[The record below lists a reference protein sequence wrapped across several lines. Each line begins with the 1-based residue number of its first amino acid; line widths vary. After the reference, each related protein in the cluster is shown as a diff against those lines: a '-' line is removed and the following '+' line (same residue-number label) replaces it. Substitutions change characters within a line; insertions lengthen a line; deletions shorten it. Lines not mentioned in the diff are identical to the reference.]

1 MGGRLFAPRRHIMA
15 ARGITRSKI
24 WPLAWKSMPGRVSGF
39 VAIAMGLFVG
49 AAVALN
55 LNLSRLKDSF
65 AWVEHTNEVLR
76 NISASE
82 RALLEAES
90 GERGYLLTGERSY
103 LDSYNRSQVQIPKLL
118 DLLRQ
123 LVSDNP
129 NQTERLDGLRQSI
142 NARLEEFRQAIEA
155 GPGRL
160 NDALAILTTARSTQ
174 LTPRIEDK
182 IAQFRQAELSLL
194 EERQQN
200 ADHAA
205 VLATFFAGATSI
217 LALLSA
223 AVGVHLLQR
232 QRTVGQLRA
241 ANDEL
246 TKSQQD
252 LKSREAHLESI
263 LATVPDA
270 MVIIDETGVI
280 ESFSA
285 TAERLFGF
293 TALDVRGQNVSILMP
308 TPYRQEHDGY
318 LARYLTTGERH
329 IIGIGRVVVGQ
340 RKDGSTFPMELSVGE
355 VLLEGKRQFI
365 GFVGDL
371 TQRQERERALHEVQ
385 SELMHVSRLSTM
397 GEMASSLAHE
407 LNQPLAA
414 MTNYMQGSKRL
425 LENRP
430 DERVGLAREALDKAA
445 DQALRAG
452 QVIQRLR
459 AFVARGETEKRIQ
472 SIKKLV
478 EEASALALLAAKEQS
493 IQVTM
498 EFDPSVDLV
507 LVDRI
512 QIQQVLLNLLRN
524 AIEAMQASARRQLV
538 VSTTP
543 AADHMVAVNVTD
555 TGPGIAPEV
564 ASKLF
569 QPFTT
574 TKRSGM
580 GVGLS
585 ISRTIIESHGGQII
599 VAPSPG
605 GGTIFA
611 LRCLA
616 SIRRNSMMANDS
628 VVHVIDDDDAARQSW
643 SSCLGAPS
651 SRLVPTSPQGLS
663 SMPSLLLNPGA
674 SSPT

>member
-280 ESFSA
+280 QSFSA

-414 MTNYMQGSKRL
+414 MTNYLQGSKRL

-605 GGTIFA
+605 GGTIFRFT
-611 LRCLA
+611 LPGVDPEEL
-616 SIRRNSMMANDS
+616 
-628 VVHVIDDDDAARQSW
+628 DD
-643 SSCLGAPS
+643 GK
-651 SRLVPTSPQGLS
+651 
-663 SMPSLLLNPGA
+663 
-674 SSPT
+674 

>member
-1 MGGRLFAPRRHIMA
+1 M
-15 ARGITRSKI
+15 
-24 WPLAWKSMPGRVSGF
+24 AWKSMLPGRVSAF
-39 VAIAMGLFVG
+39 VAITLALFVG

-55 LNLSRLKDSF
+55 LNLSRLRDSF

-76 NISASE
+76 DISACE

-90 GERGYLLTGERSY
+90 GERGYLLTGDSSY
-103 LDSYNRSQVQIPKLL
+103 LDSYNRSQAQIARIP

-129 NQTERLDGLRQSI
+129 DQTRRLDDLNQSI
-142 NARLEEFRQAIEA
+142 NARLEEFQHAIEA

-160 NDALAILTTARSTQ
+160 NDALAILTTARSTR
-174 LTPRIEDK
+174 LTPQIEDE
-182 IAQFRQAELSLL
+182 IAQFRQVELSLL
-194 EERQQN
+194 DERQQN
-200 ADHAA
+200 ADRAA
-205 VLATFFAGATSI
+205 VMATFFAGATGI

-223 AVGVHLLQR
+223 AVGAHLVQR
-232 QRTVGQLRA
+232 QRDLGQLRA
-241 ANDEL
+241 TNEEL

-252 LKSREAHLESI
+252 LKSREAHLESV

-270 MVIIDETGVI
+270 MVIIDETGSI
-280 ESFSA
+280 QSFSA
-285 TAERLFGF
+285 TAEHLFGLS
-293 TALDVRGQNVSILMP
+293 AQEVRGRNVSILMP
-308 TPYRQEHDGY
+308 MPYRQEHDGY
-318 LARYLTTGERH
+318 LVRYLATSERR

-365 GFVGDL
+365 GFIRDL
-371 TQRQERERALHEVQ
+371 TQRQERERVLHEVQ

-414 MTNYMQGSKRL
+414 MTNYLQGSKRI
-425 LENRP
+425 LENSS
-430 DERVGLAREALDKAA
+430 DERVALARDAMGKAA

-459 AFVARGETEKRIQ
+459 AFVARGETERQIE

-478 EEASALALLAAKEQS
+478 EEASALALLGAKEQS
-493 IQVTM
+493 VQVTL

-512 QIQQVLLNLLRN
+512 QIQQVLLNLFRN

-538 VSTTP
+538 VSINP
-543 AADHMVAVNVTD
+543 AADHMVCVNVTD
-555 TGPGIAPEV
+555 TGPGIAPDI
-564 ASKLF
+564 ASRLF

-585 ISRTIIESHGGQII
+585 ISRTIIEAHGGQIT
-599 VAPSPG
+599 VAPNPG
-605 GGTIFA
+605 GGTIFRFT
-611 LRCLA
+611 LR
-616 SIRRNSMMANDS
+616 R
-628 VVHVIDDDDAARQSW
+628 IDPEELDD
-643 SSCLGAPS
+643 GK
-651 SRLVPTSPQGLS
+651 
-663 SMPSLLLNPGA
+663 
-674 SSPT
+674 

>member
-1 MGGRLFAPRRHIMA
+1 MA
-15 ARGITRSKI
+15 ARRITHWKI
-24 WPLAWKSMPGRVSGF
+24 WPIAWKLMLPGRVSAF
-39 VAIAMGLFVG
+39 LAIALTLFVG
-49 AAVALN
+49 AAAALN
-55 LNLSRLKDSF
+55 LNLSRLRDSF

-76 NISASE
+76 NISACE

-90 GERGYLLTGERSY
+90 GERGYLLTGDSSY
-103 LDSYNRSQVQIPKLL
+103 LDSYNRSRTQIARVP

-129 NQTERLDGLRQSI
+129 DQTRRLADLNQSI
-142 NARLEEFRQAIEA
+142 NARLEEFQHAIEA

-160 NDALAILTTARSTQ
+160 NDALAILTTARSTR
-174 LTPRIEDK
+174 LTPQIEDK
-182 IAQFRQAELSLL
+182 IAQFRQVELSLL
-194 EERQQN
+194 DERQQN
-200 ADHAA
+200 ADRAA
-205 VLATFFAGATSI
+205 VLATFFAGATGI

-223 AVGVHLLQR
+223 AVGAHLVQR
-232 QRTVGQLRA
+232 QRNFGQLRA
-241 ANDEL
+241 ANEEL
-246 TKSQQD
+246 TRSQQD

-270 MVIIDETGVI
+270 MVIIDETGSI
-280 ESFSA
+280 QSFSA
-285 TAERLFGF
+285 TAERLFGL
-293 TALDVRGQNVSILMP
+293 TAQEVQGRNVRILMP
-308 TPYRQEHDGY
+308 MPYRQEHDSY
-318 LARYLTTGERH
+318 LARYLATGEHR
-329 IIGIGRVVVGQ
+329 IIGVGRVVVGQ

-365 GFVGDL
+365 GFISDL
-371 TQRQERERALHEVQ
+371 TQRQERERVLHEVQ
-385 SELMHVSRLSTM
+385 AELMHVSRLSTM

-414 MTNYMQGSKRL
+414 MANYLQGSKRI
-425 LENRP
+425 LENSS
-430 DERVGLAREALDKAA
+430 DERVALARDAVGRAA

-459 AFVARGETEKRIQ
+459 AFVARGETERRIE

-493 IQVTM
+493 VQVTM
-498 EFDPSVDLV
+498 KFDSSVDLV

-512 QIQQVLLNLLRN
+512 QIQQVLLNLFRN
-524 AIEAMQASARRQLV
+524 AIEAMQDSARRRLL

-543 AADHMVAVNVTD
+543 AADHMLCISVTD
-555 TGPGIAPEV
+555 TGPGIAPDV

-585 ISRTIIESHGGQII
+585 ISRTIIESHGGHIT
-599 VAPSPG
+599 VVPNPG
-605 GGTIFA
+605 GGTIFRFT
-611 LRCLA
+611 L
-616 SIRRNSMMANDS
+616 
-628 VVHVIDDDDAARQSW
+628 
-643 SSCLGAPS
+643 
-651 SRLVPTSPQGLS
+651 
-663 SMPSLLLNPGA
+663 PGVDREELDGGK
-674 SSPT
+674 